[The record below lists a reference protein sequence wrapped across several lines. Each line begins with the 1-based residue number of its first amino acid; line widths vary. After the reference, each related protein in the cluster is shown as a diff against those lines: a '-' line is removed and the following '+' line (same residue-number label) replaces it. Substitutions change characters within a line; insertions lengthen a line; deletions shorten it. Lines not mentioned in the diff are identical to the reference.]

1 MGEIWLTKNSNE
13 IVNLIHGL
21 NPAPGAFTNYNDE
34 VRKFGMQKWNYR
46 KWSSWRNFSCWQQKG
61 LVVATGNGA
70 IEITEIQAK
79 DGKKMNPKD
88 YLRGHAMEEKTILK

>member
-1 MGEIWLTKNSNE
+1 ML
-13 IVNLIHGL
+13 HGL

-34 VRKFGMQKWNYR
+34 VMKIWNA
-46 KWSSWRNFSCWQQKG
+46 KETTGNGQAGEILVADSKKG

-79 DGKKMNPKD
+79 GGKNMNPKD
-88 YLRGHAMEEKTILK
+88 YL